1 MLDVLWG
8 VVAISCCEP
17 PKSPC
22 GDTGDLEESC
32 LTACLAASLRSC
44 DSRECS
50 SALLDSS
57 STPDSCAGCARVLPM
72 PMSTPSPALAPLA
85 PEAPVLD
92 KLLAMLA
99 MSPEGEAASASSSAP
114 SMHEEPSIE

>member
-72 PMSTPSPALAPLA
+72 PMPTPAPPARDGSCALVSSPSPALAPLA

-92 KLLAMLA
+92 KLLA
-99 MSPEGEAASASSSAP
+99 
-114 SMHEEPSIE
+114 